1 MLIASVRHPADC
13 RCHHCTDRYPPRVAA
28 GIILTLALAGWAVII
43 AAVIA
48 LT

>member
-1 MLIASVRHPADC
+1 MLIASVRHTIDC
-13 RCHHCTDRYPPRVAA
+13 RCHHCTGRYPPRVAA
-28 GIILTLALAGWAVII
+28 TIILTLALAGWAVII

>member
-13 RCHHCTDRYPPRVAA
+13 RCHHCTDRYAPRVAA
-28 GIILTLALAGWAVII
+28 TIILTLALAGWAAVI
-43 AAVIA
+43 AVVIA